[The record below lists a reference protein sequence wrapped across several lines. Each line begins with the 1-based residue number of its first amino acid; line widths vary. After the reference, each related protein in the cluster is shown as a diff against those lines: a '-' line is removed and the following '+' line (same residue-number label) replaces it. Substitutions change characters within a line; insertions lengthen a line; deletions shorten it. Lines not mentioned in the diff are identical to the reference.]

1 MEIRKVITPVKMNFK
16 DIKLGYEYAHNDE
29 FKVNTTFTIDGH
41 SNYKVSLNPS
51 YEFADMIPENKYV
64 KVKSLKFVPSY
75 SYAVKYDKKNFG
87 KKQNRVLFC
96 NTWC

>member
-1 MEIRKVITPVKMNFK
+1 MHIMMS
-16 DIKLGYEYAHNDE
+16 
-29 FKVNTTFTIDGH
+29 FKVNTFTIDGH

-75 SYAVKYDKKNFG
+75 SYAVKYDKREKFLV
-87 KKQNRVLFC
+87 KSKIEFILQYLVLMLNLHYQWMC
-96 NTWC
+96 N